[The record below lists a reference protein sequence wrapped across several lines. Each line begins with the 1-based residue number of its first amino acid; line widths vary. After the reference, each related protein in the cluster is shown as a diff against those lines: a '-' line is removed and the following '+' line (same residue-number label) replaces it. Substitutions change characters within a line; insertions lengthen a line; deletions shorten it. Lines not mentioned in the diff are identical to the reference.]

1 MKPRN
6 RQERQRARR
15 RGIAAETL
23 CLWLLRLKG
32 YRILARDLRTPVG
45 EIDIVARHGQTL
57 VAVEVKRR
65 GRMEDAADAIGT
77 AQRRRIQRALGW
89 FAQRQPDG
97 ERLAMRFDAMLL
109 GQGALPRHIRDA
121 WHGEVR

>member
-1 MKPRN
+1 MKPRSQQD
-6 RQERQRARR
+6 RQQARQ

-45 EIDIVARHGQTL
+45 EIDIVARRGNTL

-65 GRMEDAADAIGT
+65 GTLEDAADAISRD
-77 AQRRRIQRALGW
+77 QRRRILRALGW

-97 ERLAMRFDAMLL
+97 ERLALRFDAMLL
-109 GQGALPRHIRDA
+109 DGGLLPRHIRDA
-121 WHGEVR
+121 WREDG

>member
-1 MKPRN
+1 MKRRS

-45 EIDIVARHGQTL
+45 EIDIVARRGRTL

-65 GRMEDAADAIGT
+65 GRLEDAAEAICRD
-77 AQRRRIQRALGW
+77 QRRRILRALGW

-97 ERLAMRFDAMLL
+97 DRLSLRFDAMLL
-109 GQGALPRHIRDA
+109 DGGLLPRHIRDA
-121 WHGEVR
+121 WREGV

>member
-1 MKPRN
+1 MKRRS
-6 RQERQRARR
+6 RQDRQQARR

-23 CLWLLRLKG
+23 CVWLLRLKG

-45 EIDIVARHGQTL
+45 EIDIVARRGRTL

-65 GRMEDAADAIGT
+65 GRMEDAAEAIGRD
-77 AQRRRIQRALGW
+77 QRRRILRALGW

-97 ERLAMRFDAMLL
+97 DRLSLRFDAMLL
-109 GQGALPRHIRDA
+109 DGGLLPRHIRDA
-121 WHGEVR
+121 WRDGV

>member
-1 MKPRN
+1 MKRRS
-6 RQERQRARR
+6 RQDRQQARR

-23 CLWLLRLKG
+23 CVWLLRLKG

-45 EIDIVARHGQTL
+45 EIDIVARRGQTL

-65 GRMEDAADAIGT
+65 GRLEDAAEAIGRD
-77 AQRRRIQRALGW
+77 QRRRILRALGW

-97 ERLAMRFDAMLL
+97 DRLSLRFDAMLL
-109 GQGALPRHIRDA
+109 DGGLLPRHIRDA
-121 WHGEVR
+121 WREGV

>member
-1 MKPRN
+1 MSRN
-6 RQERQRARR
+6 RQQRQQARR

-45 EIDIVARHGQTL
+45 EIDIVARRGRTL

-65 GRMEDAADAIGT
+65 GRLEEAAEAIGQD
-77 AQRRRIQRALGW
+77 QRRRIQRALGW

-97 ERLAMRFDAMLL
+97 ERLTLRFDAMLL
-109 GQGALPRHIRDA
+109 GEGRWPRHIRDA
-121 WHGEVR
+121 WREGGL

>member
-1 MKPRN
+1 MTHRS
-6 RQERQRARR
+6 RQDRQQARR

-45 EIDIVARHGQTL
+45 EIDIVARRGITL

-65 GRMEDAADAIGT
+65 GTLQDAADAIGRD
-77 AQRRRIQRALGW
+77 QRRRILRALGW
-89 FAQRQPDG
+89 FAQRQTDG
-97 ERLAMRFDAMLL
+97 ERLALRFDAMLL
-109 GQGALPRHIRDA
+109 DGGLLPRHIRDA
-121 WHGEVR
+121 WREEG

>member
-1 MKPRN
+1 MKRRS
-6 RQERQRARR
+6 RQERQRARQ

-45 EIDIVARHGQTL
+45 EIDIVARRGRTL

-65 GRMEDAADAIGT
+65 GRLEDAAEAIGRD
-77 AQRRRIQRALGW
+77 QRRRILRALGW

-97 ERLAMRFDAMLL
+97 DRLSMRFDAMLL
-109 GQGALPRHIRDA
+109 DGGLLPRHIRDA
-121 WHGEVR
+121 WREGV

>member
-1 MKPRN
+1 MKRRS

-45 EIDIVARHGQTL
+45 EIDIVARRGRTL

-65 GRMEDAADAIGT
+65 GRMEDAAEAIGRD
-77 AQRRRIQRALGW
+77 QRRRILRALGW

-97 ERLAMRFDAMLL
+97 DRLSLRFDAMLL
-109 GQGALPRHIRDA
+109 DGGLLPRHIRDA
-121 WHGEVR
+121 WRDGV

>member
-1 MKPRN
+1 MTRRS
-6 RQERQRARR
+6 RQDRQQARQ

-45 EIDIVARHGQTL
+45 EIDIVARRGLTL

-65 GRMEDAADAIGT
+65 ARLEEAAEAIGQQ
-77 AQRRRIQRALGW
+77 QRRRILRALAW

-97 ERLAMRFDAMLL
+97 EGLTMRFDAMLL
-109 GQGALPRHIRDA
+109 DGGLLPRHIRDA
-121 WHGEVR
+121 WRDGG

>member
-1 MKPRN
+1 MKPRS
-6 RQERQRARR
+6 RQDRQQARR

-45 EIDIVARHGQTL
+45 EIDIVARRGNTL

-65 GRMEDAADAIGT
+65 GTLEDAADAIGRD
-77 AQRRRIQRALGW
+77 QRRRILRALGW
-89 FAQRQPDG
+89 FAQRQADG
-97 ERLAMRFDAMLL
+97 ERMALRFDAMLL
-109 GQGALPRHIRDA
+109 DGGLLPRHIRDA
-121 WHGEVR
+121 WREDG

>member
-1 MKPRN
+1 MTRRN
-6 RQERQRARR
+6 RQDRQQARQ

-45 EIDIVARHGQTL
+45 EIDIVARRGRTL

-65 GRMEDAADAIGT
+65 ARLEEAAEAIGQH
-77 AQRRRIQRALGW
+77 QRRRILRALAW

-97 ERLAMRFDAMLL
+97 EGLTMRFDAMLL
-109 GQGALPRHIRDA
+109 DGGLLPRHIRDA
-121 WHGEVR
+121 WREQI

>member
-1 MKPRN
+1 MKRRS

-45 EIDIVARHGQTL
+45 EIDIGARRGRTL

-65 GRMEDAADAIGT
+65 GRLEDAAEAIGRD
-77 AQRRRIQRALGW
+77 QRRRILRALGW

-97 ERLAMRFDAMLL
+97 DRLSLRFDAMLL
-109 GQGALPRHIRDA
+109 DGGLLPRHIRDA
-121 WHGEVR
+121 WREGV

>member
-1 MKPRN
+1 MKRRS
-6 RQERQRARR
+6 RQDRQQARR

-23 CLWLLRLKG
+23 CVWLLRLKG

-45 EIDIVARHGQTL
+45 EIDIVARRGRTL

-65 GRMEDAADAIGT
+65 GRMEDAAEAIGRD
-77 AQRRRIQRALGW
+77 QRRRILRALGW

-97 ERLAMRFDAMLL
+97 DRLSLRFDAMLL
-109 GQGALPRHIRDA
+109 DGGLLPRHIRDA
-121 WHGEVR
+121 WREGV

>member
-1 MKPRN
+1 MKRRS
-6 RQERQRARR
+6 RQDRQQARR

-23 CLWLLRLKG
+23 CVWLLRLKG

-45 EIDIVARHGQTL
+45 EIDIVARRGRTL

-65 GRMEDAADAIGT
+65 GRMEDAAEAIGRD
-77 AQRRRIQRALGW
+77 QRRRILRALGW

-97 ERLAMRFDAMLL
+97 DRLSLRFDAMLL
-109 GQGALPRHIRDA
+109 DGDLLPRHIRDA
-121 WHGEVR
+121 WREGV

>member
-1 MKPRN
+1 MKRRS
-6 RQERQRARR
+6 RQDRQQARR

-23 CLWLLRLKG
+23 CVWLLRLKG

-45 EIDIVARHGQTL
+45 EIDIVARRGRTL

-65 GRMEDAADAIGT
+65 GRLEDAAEAIGRD
-77 AQRRRIQRALGW
+77 QRRRILRALGW

-97 ERLAMRFDAMLL
+97 DRLSLRFDAMLL
-109 GQGALPRHIRDA
+109 DGGLLPRHIRDA
-121 WHGEVR
+121 WRDGV

>member
-1 MKPRN
+1 MKRRS

-45 EIDIVARHGQTL
+45 EIDIVARRGRTL
-57 VAVEVKRR
+57 VAIEVKRR
-65 GRMEDAADAIGT
+65 GRLEDAAEAIGRD
-77 AQRRRIQRALGW
+77 QRRRILRALGW

-97 ERLAMRFDAMLL
+97 DRLSLRFDAMLL
-109 GQGALPRHIRDA
+109 DGGLLPRHIRDA
-121 WHGEVR
+121 WREGV

>member
-1 MKPRN
+1 MKRRS
-6 RQERQRARR
+6 RQERQRARQ

-23 CLWLLRLKG
+23 CVWLLRLKG

-45 EIDIVARHGQTL
+45 EIDIVARRGRTL

-65 GRMEDAADAIGT
+65 GRMEDAAEAIGRD
-77 AQRRRIQRALGW
+77 QRRRILRALGW

-97 ERLAMRFDAMLL
+97 DRLSLRFDAMLL
-109 GQGALPRHIRDA
+109 DGGLLPRHIRDA
-121 WHGEVR
+121 WRDGV

>member
-1 MKPRN
+1 MTRRS
-6 RQERQRARR
+6 RQDRQQARQ

-45 EIDIVARHGQTL
+45 EIDIVARRGNTL

-65 GRMEDAADAIGT
+65 GTLEDAADAIGRD
-77 AQRRRIQRALGW
+77 QRRRILRALGW

-97 ERLAMRFDAMLL
+97 ERLALRFDAMLL
-109 GQGALPRHIRDA
+109 DGGLLPRHISDA
-121 WHGEVR
+121 WREEG

>member
-1 MKPRN
+1 MSHRGRHK
-6 RQERQRARR
+6 RQRARQ

-45 EIDIVARHGQTL
+45 EIDIVARRGQTL

-65 GRMEDAADAIGT
+65 GRLEDAADAIGRD
-77 AQRRRIQRALGW
+77 QRRRILRALGW
-89 FAQRQPDG
+89 FAQRLPEG

-109 GQGALPRHIRDA
+109 GQGRWPRHIRDA
-121 WHGEVR
+121 WRSEGG

>member
-1 MKPRN
+1 MTRRS
-6 RQERQRARR
+6 RQDRQQARQR
-15 RGIAAETL
+15 GITAETL

-45 EIDIVARHGQTL
+45 EIDIVARRGNML

-65 GRMEDAADAIGT
+65 GTLEDAADAIGRD
-77 AQRRRIQRALGW
+77 QRRRILRALGW

-97 ERLAMRFDAMLL
+97 ERLALRFDAMLL
-109 GQGALPRHIRDA
+109 DGGLLPRHIRDA
-121 WHGEVR
+121 WREDG

>member
-1 MKPRN
+1 MKRRS

-45 EIDIVARHGQTL
+45 EIDIVARRGRTL

-65 GRMEDAADAIGT
+65 GRLEDAAEAIGRD
-77 AQRRRIQRALGW
+77 QRRRILRALGW

-97 ERLAMRFDAMLL
+97 DRLSLRFDAMLL
-109 GQGALPRHIRDA
+109 DGGLLPRHIRDA
-121 WHGEVR
+121 WREGV

>member
-1 MKPRN
+1 MKRRS
-6 RQERQRARR
+6 RQDRQQARR

-23 CLWLLRLKG
+23 CVWLLRLKG

-45 EIDIVARHGQTL
+45 EIDIVARRGRTL

-65 GRMEDAADAIGT
+65 GRMEDAAEAIGRD
-77 AQRRRIQRALGW
+77 QRRRILRAVGW

-97 ERLAMRFDAMLL
+97 DRLSLRFDAMLL
-109 GQGALPRHIRDA
+109 DGDLLPRHIRDA
-121 WHGEVR
+121 WREGV

>member
-1 MKPRN
+1 MTRRS
-6 RQERQRARR
+6 RQDRQQARQ

-45 EIDIVARHGQTL
+45 EIDIVARRGNTL

-65 GRMEDAADAIGT
+65 ETLEDAADAIGRD
-77 AQRRRIQRALGW
+77 QRRRILRALGW

-97 ERLAMRFDAMLL
+97 ERLELRFDAMLL
-109 GQGALPRHIRDA
+109 DGGLLPHHIRDA
-121 WHGEVR
+121 WREDG

>member
-1 MKPRN
+1 MKRRS
-6 RQERQRARR
+6 RQERQRARQ

-45 EIDIVARHGQTL
+45 EIDIVARRGRTL

-65 GRMEDAADAIGT
+65 GRLEDAAEAIGRD
-77 AQRRRIQRALGW
+77 QRRRILRALGW

-97 ERLAMRFDAMLL
+97 DRLSLRFDAMLL
-109 GQGALPRHIRDA
+109 DGGLLPRHIRDA
-121 WHGEVR
+121 WREGV

>member
-1 MKPRN
+1 MKRRS
-6 RQERQRARR
+6 RQDRQQARR

-45 EIDIVARHGQTL
+45 EIDIVARRGRTL

-65 GRMEDAADAIGT
+65 GRMEDAAEAIGRD
-77 AQRRRIQRALGW
+77 QRRRILRALGW

-97 ERLAMRFDAMLL
+97 DRLSLRFDAMLL
-109 GQGALPRHIRDA
+109 DGGLLPRHIRDA
-121 WHGEVR
+121 WREGV

>member
-1 MKPRN
+1 MSRN
-6 RQERQRARR
+6 RQQRQQARR

-45 EIDIVARHGQTL
+45 EIDIVARRGQTL

-65 GRMEDAADAIGT
+65 GRLEDAAEAIGQD
-77 AQRRRIQRALGW
+77 QRRRIQRALGW

-97 ERLAMRFDAMLL
+97 ELLTLRCDAMLL
-109 GQGALPRHIRDA
+109 GEGLWPRHIRDA
-121 WHGEVR
+121 WREGGL